1 MDSTFRI
8 SATIL
13 KLTICQQV
21 GHSLHLGALQ
31 DFDTAEF
38 GCLLWSDGS
47 ESFNLKNRLDRR
59 QFPAIEIW
67 MTLRSDYKSSE
78 KNKLILNQIQT
89 FQFISVWEA
98 GIWKYENQN
107 SSSWLFQHYF
117 CFVFLSLKRS
127 PPPLRNPEACSINH
141 NGYINYRF

>member
-67 MTLRSDYKSSE
+67 NLNDVEIRLQKQP
-78 KNKLILNQIQT
+78 KKKLILNQIQT

-98 GIWKYENQN
+98 GIWKYENRN
-107 SSSWLFQHYF
+107 SGSWLFQHYF
-117 CFVFLSLKRS
+117 CFVFLSLKHS
-127 PPPLRNPEACSINH
+127 PPPPPEPW
-141 NGYINYRF
+141 GLLYQP